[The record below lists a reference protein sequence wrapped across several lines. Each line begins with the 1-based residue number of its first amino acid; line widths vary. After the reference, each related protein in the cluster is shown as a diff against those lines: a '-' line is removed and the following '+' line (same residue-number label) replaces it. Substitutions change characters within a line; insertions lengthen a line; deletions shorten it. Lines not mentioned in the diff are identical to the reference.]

1 MLSLMLY
8 KQIIPHKYNTSI
20 YVYNSIYFKP
30 KFLLHRCLNYNGSQ
44 LIFFFLNKLFVYNA
58 FNLKAVKHEIPMLFE
73 IMILWH
79 IRNTSGMIAIVNFKY
94 DICIRMRYKYLLAL
108 KAISAAH
115 ALRLVVHG

>member
-1 MLSLMLY
+1 
-8 KQIIPHKYNTSI
+8 
-20 YVYNSIYFKP
+20 
-30 KFLLHRCLNYNGSQ
+30 
-44 LIFFFLNKLFVYNA
+44 
-58 FNLKAVKHEIPMLFE
+58 MLFE